1 MITVTVKEYDGWFDV
16 LETAD
21 LYGVIDLD
29 WALREIDEEGFE
41 DCRLDAMDELEDY
54 CLMALAQRGVVFEL

>member
-1 MITVTVKEYDGWFDV
+1 MITVTVKDYDGWFDV

-29 WALREIDEEGFE
+29 WALREIDSEEFE
-41 DCRLDAMDELEDY
+41 DCRLDAMDELEDD
-54 CLMALAQRGVVFEL
+54 CLMALAQRGLVFEL

>member
-29 WALREIDEEGFE
+29 WAMREIGDTEPE
-41 DCRLDAMDELEDY
+41 DCWWSTADEIELD
-54 CLMALAQRGVVFEL
+54 CFIALARCGVVFEL

>member
-21 LYGVIDLD
+21 LYGVIDID
-29 WALREIDEEGFE
+29 WALREIDEEEFE
-41 DCRLDAMDELEDY
+41 DCRLDAMDELEDD